1 MSKVPYIVDVEEYIC
16 TALEQIR
23 TMTKTL
29 DFSSLPAVIERI
41 QFHASSMEN
50 ALYEY
55 QDIRSGIAWKAK
67 QEGMSDAEFRDYVKE
82 RLKKWIDNE

>member
-1 MSKVPYIVDVEEYIC
+1 MSKVPYTVNVDEYIC

-41 QFHASSMEN
+41 QFHATSMEN

-55 QDIRSGIAWKAK
+55 ADIRGGIAWKAQQK
-67 QEGMSDAEFRDYVKE
+67 DVSDEEFRKYVQE
-82 RLKKWIDNE
+82 RLKKWIDND